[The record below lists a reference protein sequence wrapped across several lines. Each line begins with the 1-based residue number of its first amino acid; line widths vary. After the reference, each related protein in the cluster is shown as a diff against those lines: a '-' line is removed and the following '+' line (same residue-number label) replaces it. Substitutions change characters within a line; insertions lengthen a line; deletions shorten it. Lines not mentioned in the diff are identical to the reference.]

1 MSYKHLTKENRYLIE
16 KLYNLKWSIRK
27 IATVIGV
34 HYSTIS
40 REIKCGKDSRG
51 EFSVDTSIAERPLA
65 VEATRSVLAQLPQEA
80 VKSVTSDRGKECSCY
95 KDIEAMGI
103 PFYFAEPYSS
113 WQRGSNE
120 NCNGLLRE
128 FFPKKTDLAKVT
140 KEELLKA
147 LLLINGRLRKCL
159 GFKTTAAKAFL
170 HELQI
175 LT

>member
-1 MSYKHLTKENRYLIE
+1 MVS
-16 KLYNLKWSIRK
+16 
-27 IATVIGV
+27 
-34 HYSTIS
+34 
-40 REIKCGKDSRG
+40 SRG
-51 EFSVDTSIAERPLA
+51 KSKGCFTTFVERKTRFYIAVRMKDRTSTSML
-65 VEATRSVLAQLPQEA
+65 EATCSVLAQLPQEA
-80 VKSVTSDRGKECSCY
+80 VKSVTSDRGKEFSCY
-95 KDIEAMGI
+95 KDTEAMGI
-103 PFYFAEPYSS
+103 PFYFAESYSS